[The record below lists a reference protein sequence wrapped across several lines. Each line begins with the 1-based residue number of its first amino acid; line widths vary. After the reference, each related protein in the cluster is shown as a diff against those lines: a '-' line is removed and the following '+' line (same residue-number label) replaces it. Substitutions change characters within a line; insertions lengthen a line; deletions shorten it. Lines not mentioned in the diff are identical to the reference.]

1 MNGID
6 QRRRWLET
14 VPQWPARIV
23 FVVGIVKLMQAGVLW
38 LRTATWKPQTG
49 VGALAEF
56 GLSEAKVNAWLV
68 APRSWIGLHKIAVL
82 FLRWPA
88 FVIYFI
94 AAFLLAVAVLPVEDL
109 LASERRRAEAS
120 RKFW

>member
-1 MNGID
+1 M
-6 QRRRWLET
+6 ET
-14 VPQWPARIV
+14 IPQWPARIV
-23 FVVGIVKLMQAGVLW
+23 FVVGIVKLVQTGVYW

-49 VGALAEF
+49 VGALAEL
-56 GLSEAKVNAWLV
+56 GVSEAKVNAWLV

-109 LASERRRAEAS
+109 LASERRRAEAN